1 MNPRLPERGS
11 TQWRTKSTSRLSSVV
26 LARPL
31 ASKNSISFSRNAKS
45 WGSSLTDNAESA
57 SFRIDSSR
65 ETCSAYSMAKYM
77 PEEPRLQIFQ
87 RFSLLTISMAS
98 AWGNSGLMPWDELLW
113 SEIERLTR

>member
-11 TQWRTKSTSRLSSVV
+11 TQWRMKSTSYFSSVV

-31 ASKNSISFSRNAKS
+31 ERANSISFSRNADS
-45 WGSSLTDNAESA
+45 WESSLTDKAESA
-57 SFRIDSSR
+57 SFRIDSSG
-65 ETCSAYSMAKYM
+65 EPGPAYSMAKYM

-98 AWGNSGLMPWDELLW
+98 A
-113 SEIERLTR
+113 